1 MACATT
7 RCRGVPSASY
17 TVALSKEPD
26 RPDIRNTS
34 PPAPLAAYASTM
46 SSSLGLFALV
56 PARGCP
62 PQLLTSALRSEAS
75 GRVLEVAF
83 AEEGSVPKLE
93 SMQKAESRTTT
104 SPPRTERVAVA
115 TTLPPTTSSSLASG
129 RPSVAIVVALSA
141 ASTLPSS
148 RFDPSSSS
156 LSSL

>member
-17 TVALSKEPD
+17 TVALSKEPE

-46 SSSLGLFALV
+46 SSALGGFALV

-75 GRVLEVAF
+75 GRRLEVAF
-83 AEEGSVPKLE
+83 AFGSVPKLE